1 MDKLGE
7 LMAAQGKTSQPQQPQ
22 TQQPQAQQPKAQV
35 ATAQSSETKRVSNRS
50 ITCSQ
55 DLRDRLRI
63 MAATKGVPMQALL
76 EEWMKEKLEA
86 AGF

>member
-1 MDKLGE
+1 MIDLNE
-7 LMAAQGKTSQPQQPQ
+7 RLNAAANGSKP
-22 TQQPQAQQPKAQV
+22 QPKQPKVEKV
-35 ATAQSSETKRVSNRS
+35 ATTQPSETKRVSNRS

-76 EEWMKEKLEA
+76 EEWMTEKLVA

>member
-1 MDKLGE
+1 MENLTNMLND
-7 LMAAQGKTSQPQQPQ
+7 AAGNKQPQQP
-22 TQQPQAQQPKAQV
+22 KENKV
-35 ATAQSSETKRVSNRS
+35 ATAQPSETKRVSNRS

-76 EEWMKEKLEA
+76 EEWMTEKLEA

>member
-1 MDKLGE
+1 MDLNLTEQLNK
-7 LMAAQGKTSQPQQPQ
+7 AAGGSQ
-22 TQQPQAQQPKAQV
+22 TQQPRTGRV
-35 ATAQSSETKRVSNRS
+35 ATAGTKRVNNRS

-55 DLRDRLRI
+55 ELRDRLRI
-63 MAATKGVPMQALL
+63 MAANQGVPMQTLL

>member
-1 MDKLGE
+1 MDLNAKLN
-7 LMAAQGKTSQPQQPQ
+7 AASKGTLPK
-22 TQQPQAQQPKAQV
+22 QPKTEKV
-35 ATAQSSETKRVSNRS
+35 ATTQSSETKRVSNRS

-55 DLRDRLRI
+55 ELRDRLRI

-76 EEWMKEKLEA
+76 EEWMAEKLDA

>member
-7 LMAAQGKTSQPQQPQ
+7 LMAAQGKTSQP
-22 TQQPQAQQPKAQV
+22 QQPQAQQPKAQV

-63 MAATKGVPMQALL
+63 MAATKGVPMQTIV
-76 EEWMKEKLEA
+76 EESLSKTLA
-86 AGF
+86 DAGF

>member
-1 MDKLGE
+1 MIDLNDR
-7 LMAAQGKTSQPQQPQ
+7 LNAAANGSQPQPQQPKV
-22 TQQPQAQQPKAQV
+22 QQPKESKV
-35 ATAQSSETKRVSNRS
+35 ATTQPSETKRVSNRS

-55 DLRDRLRI
+55 DLRI

-76 EEWMKEKLEA
+76 EEWMTEKLEA

>member
-1 MDKLGE
+1 MDKLGA
-7 LMAAQGKTSQPQQPQ
+7 LMAAQGKTSQPQQP
-22 TQQPQAQQPKAQV
+22 KAQV
-35 ATAQSSETKRVSNRS
+35 ANTQPSETKRVSNRS

-76 EEWMKEKLEA
+76 EEWMTEKLEA